1 MVAILA
7 VAAFSFVV
15 TWVIAKVVD
24 MVVGFSDK
32 EAYRSVP
39 GADEER
45 AYDLRTTQQ
54 LDALAGPGGRGGLDE
69 RTLTE
74 IRRLL
79 RDNRE
84 G

>member
-1 MVAILA
+1 MAILA

-15 TWVIAKVVD
+15 TWIIAKVVD
-24 MVVGFSDK
+24 VVVGFSDK

-45 AYDLRTTQQ
+45 AYDIRTAQQ
-54 LDALAGPGGRGGLDE
+54 LDALAGSGGRGGLDE